1 MKKITK
7 KLFSSLFTST
17 LLLSPVAS
25 FSGEVSTNRSDL
37 GFFIAADP
45 TVVQSGGQST
55 VGLYKLSSDGSVTKL
70 QENIFPLVTDYA
82 FSAGDFAV
90 DEANGKIY
98 FKEG

>member
-17 LLLSPVAS
+17 LLLSPVTS

-70 QENIFPLVTDYA
+70 QSNIFPQVTNYA
-82 FSAGDFAV
+82 FSAGDYAV
-90 DEANGKIY
+90 DLSLIHI
-98 FKEG
+98 